1 MDVMNIV
8 YAILVLGVLG
18 ALFGLVLAVASK
30 VFEVKKGPREEERPP
45 NRRPLKRSFFSCKK
59 EPKNTPEGLGV
70 PLAAASGA
78 GRGPAAP
85 PPLKRWAKLFTFALN
100 STNFSFCLLAILFSK

>member
-30 VFEVKKGPREEERPP
+30 VFEVKKTPGKRP
-45 NRRPLKRSFFSCKK
+45 FSATWRA
-59 EPKNTPEGLGV
+59 PT
-70 PLAAASGA
+70 AAAA
-78 GRGPAAP
+78 AILAVPAAP
-85 PPLKRWAKLFTFALN
+85 PRFWRARLR
-100 STNFSFCLLAILFSK
+100 

>member
-30 VFEVKKGPREEERPP
+30 VFEVKKDPREEAI
-45 NRRPLKRSFFSCKK
+45 LSH
-59 EPKNTPEGLGV
+59 
-70 PLAAASGA
+70 LAGANCGGCGYPGCAGDSG
-78 GRGPAAP
+78 GRGSGERLRPRRRGERRCDCGDHGTVCSHRGAP
-85 PPLKRWAKLFTFALN
+85 GGLCPLQRRRQRQEAL
-100 STNFSFCLLAILFSK
+100 